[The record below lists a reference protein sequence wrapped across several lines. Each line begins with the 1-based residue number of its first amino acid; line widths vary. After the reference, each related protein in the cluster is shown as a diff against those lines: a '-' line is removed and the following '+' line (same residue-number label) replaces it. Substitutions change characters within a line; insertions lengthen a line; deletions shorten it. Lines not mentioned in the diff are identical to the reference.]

1 MLIKQFHRKFIN
13 QHTILLAR
21 RFQST
26 HDISCKHYDVI
37 VAGGG
42 MVGTTLACTLGKNPK
57 LAQKKILL
65 LEGSKQSSWK
75 LPEAYSNRVSALNAA
90 TFELLNDIDAWKH
103 IAGAR
108 FGPVKRMQVWD
119 AMSDAAISFDHDNLE
134 KPVAYVVENDVLL
147 DAVRQEMENVK
158 TVEVLYESK
167 IQTCSHCNTEEDLV
181 TVCMENGAKYTC
193 ELVLGC
199 DGANSLV
206 RKSMGFHHISSN
218 YNHMGIVATLKLPQD
233 FDNVVAWQR
242 HLPNSGFLALLP
254 LTEGLSSMVWST
266 NVEHAKKLI
275 KLPENEFVD
284 AINEALWKVYPKSGL
299 VDQAMRTFDNLVRF
313 FDLPSSSVTQLP
325 PKILGCDINSR
336 AMFPLGLGHATN
348 YVGKGVAL
356 VGDAAHRIHP
366 LAGQGVNLGFG
377 DIICLNRI
385 LGEAVYSGS
394 KMGNLLY
401 LKEYETERQ
410 KHNVPMMLVV
420 HGLFHLYSSE
430 FTPLVLLRSL
440 GLQAT
445 HALSPLKKLLL
456 SRASGLRY
464 WET

>member
-193 ELVLGC
+193 ELVV
-199 DGANSLV
+199 S
-206 RKSMGFHHISSN
+206 
-218 YNHMGIVATLKLPQD
+218 
-233 FDNVVAWQR
+233 
-242 HLPNSGFLALLP
+242 
-254 LTEGLSSMVWST
+254 
-266 NVEHAKKLI
+266 
-275 KLPENEFVD
+275 
-284 AINEALWKVYPKSGL
+284 
-299 VDQAMRTFDNLVRF
+299 
-313 FDLPSSSVTQLP
+313 
-325 PKILGCDINSR
+325 
-336 AMFPLGLGHATN
+336 
-348 YVGKGVAL
+348 
-356 VGDAAHRIHP
+356 
-366 LAGQGVNLGFG
+366 
-377 DIICLNRI
+377 
-385 LGEAVYSGS
+385 
-394 KMGNLLY
+394 
-401 LKEYETERQ
+401 
-410 KHNVPMMLVV
+410 
-420 HGLFHLYSSE
+420 
-430 FTPLVLLRSL
+430 
-440 GLQAT
+440 
-445 HALSPLKKLLL
+445 
-456 SRASGLRY
+456 
-464 WET
+464 